1 MTDASM
7 FVEVRRVG
15 DFKSGLG
22 RLPTYRVYHVG
33 TDGRLAVGE
42 TFSASTD
49 AEAVARAGSQLIPGR
64 AAELWQGGRLVG
76 QFSKAHEFTA
86 GG

>member
-1 MTDASM
+1 
-7 FVEVRRVG
+7 
-15 DFKSGLG
+15 
-22 RLPTYRVYHVG
+22 LPSYRIYHVG

-49 AEAVARAGSQLIPGR
+49 AEAAARAHPQLIPGR

-76 QFSKAHEFTA
+76 RFSKSHEFTP

>member
-1 MTDASM
+1 M
-7 FVEVRRVG
+7 
-15 DFKSGLG
+15 
-22 RLPTYRVYHVG
+22 PTYRVYHVG

-42 TFSASTD
+42 TFAASADS
-49 AEAVARAGSQLIPGR
+49 EAVIRARPQLVHAR

-76 QFSKAHEFTA
+76 RFSKAHEFTP